1 MIKVVIKVM
10 IRVMIKVMIMIRGGP
25 GLGPGPPLIMTLIM
39 TLIMINNTL
48 VLGRVLAPAGFNM
61 LARKGAAHHLRQMQC
76 QDELAALG
84 SLAWLLRR
92 RWGMTALRENAR
104 LKIDRLG
111 FVGRG
116 TAAAAYRR
124 HRNAA
129 AHTARARAAEPRRR
143 R

>member
-1 MIKVVIKVM
+1 MFCH
-10 IRVMIKVMIMIRGGP
+10 
-25 GLGPGPPLIMTLIM
+25 T
-39 TLIMINNTL
+39 
-48 VLGRVLAPAGFNM
+48 PAGQDGPVTRKLQSFGEVRGLVFGAWGETSADVEKLLSM
-61 LARKGAAHHLRQMQC
+61 LARKGAAHHWRQMQC

-124 HRNAA
+124 QRSAA